1 MKTNLIHM
9 SAIAVF
15 SLAGSLIAA
24 DQSPAPSSPPS
35 SSPTDTRNPTNPS
48 SAAAKDS
55 TSTSSSAVVSANPFQ
70 GKITAVDKE
79 SKMVTIQD
87 SNGNMRKLHIGET
100 TKLNKGST
108 SSDSGTWD
116 DLQIGMEIRGTQK
129 MQGSMSHAETVTI
142 NGSTR

>member
-1 MKTNLIHM
+1 MKTNLIHT

-24 DQSPAPSSPPS
+24 DQSSAPSSPPS

-55 TSTSSSAVVSANPFQ
+55 TSGSSSAAVSANQFQ

-87 SNGNMRKLHIGET
+87 SKGNMRKLHIGDT

-108 SSDSGTWD
+108 SSESATWD

-142 NGSTR
+142 SGSTR